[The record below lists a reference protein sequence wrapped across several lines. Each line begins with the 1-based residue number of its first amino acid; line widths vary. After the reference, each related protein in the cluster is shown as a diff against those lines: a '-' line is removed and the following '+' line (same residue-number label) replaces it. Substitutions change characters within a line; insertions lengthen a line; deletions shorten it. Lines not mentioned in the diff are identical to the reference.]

1 MLALD
6 ETWGEPGGQ
15 FRSLVG
21 IRSLDSVRSEYNYP
35 WDFFTCVYNGAS
47 QHFDRASTQSWC
59 WLWRWHQ
66 LRKGHAGHGEDRRR
80 EFLHSAAFARL
91 AGRGRQRRGRH
102 GREVGDALPRLVQG
116 HAVGAAGTARTWRT
130 PGAEQRGILRQHLA
144 SWQAGK
150 GKGAGKGWKTHEK
163 QLWLVWRVWL
173 CLITGG

>member
-6 ETWGEPGGQ
+6 ETWGEPGQ

-102 GREVGDALPRLVQG
+102 GPRG
-116 HAVGAAGTARTWRT
+116 RRRTAAAGSRARSWCSRHSQDMEDARGWATWGYWGNT
-130 PGAEQRGILRQHLA
+130 WQAGKLA

-163 QLWLVWRVWL
+163 
-173 CLITGG
+173 

>member
-1 MLALD
+1 M
-6 ETWGEPGGQ
+6 
-15 FRSLVG
+15 G

-163 QLWLVWRVWL
+163 QLWLVWRV
-173 CLITGG
+173 